1 MQTQTAIAPSAP
13 AAVSLV
19 AKILAPTTIA
29 VGLALTVAWVF
40 LLGYGL
46 VTLIEIV
53 I

>member
-19 AKILAPTTIA
+19 EKILAPTTIA